1 MCQNNNK
8 NQKSMFASYKKGEI
22 AGYCLYN
29 YKLKQS
35 NDGFDTIPQ
44 VQYRQIYNHSPL
56 LFFPPTYLMSS
67 KTVLSPVIGK
77 FLQIIDYLFDYHLSP
92 DGSRKNNGKY
102 IFCGANRAPFMYL
115 ELEFSSTFDC
125 KK

>member
-1 MCQNNNK
+1 
-8 NQKSMFASYKKGEI
+8 MFVSCKKGEI

-29 YKLKQS
+29 DKLKQS

-77 FLQIIDYLFDYHLSP
+77 FLQIIDYMTIVYFQMEAGRIMENRFSVVLIEHLSC
-92 DGSRKNNGKY
+92 
-102 IFCGANRAPFMYL
+102 I
-115 ELEFSSTFDC
+115 
-125 KK
+125 

>member
-1 MCQNNNK
+1 
-8 NQKSMFASYKKGEI
+8 MFVSCKKGEI

-29 YKLKQS
+29 FKLKQS
-35 NDGFDTIPQ
+35 NNGFDNIPQ

-77 FLQIIDYLFDYHLSP
+77 FLQIIDYMTIVYFQMEAGRIMENRFSVVLIESLSC
-92 DGSRKNNGKY
+92 
-102 IFCGANRAPFMYL
+102 I
-115 ELEFSSTFDC
+115 
-125 KK
+125 